1 MGDEDAE
8 AQRLTSVE
16 QACAEF
22 QKGRMILLLDGEE
35 DGAGYL
41 VMAAETVTPE
51 AVNFMARF
59 GKGLVYLAMPRE
71 RLAELEIP
79 LMAGEGRSR
88 KGVDFCVSI
97 EGRENVTTGISAADR
112 ATTILTAVKPSAKPG
127 DLARPGHI
135 FPLQTLPG
143 GVLRRACPAEA
154 TVDLARMA
162 GLIPAGTLC
171 EVMSEDGSLAD
182 YQELVE
188 MADRHDL
195 RMTSVPHLVRYRMQH
210 ERLVRKLAETRLP
223 TDWGEFRL
231 VAYECV
237 LEEKQHLALRMGEFG
252 PDDDVLVRVHSQCLT
267 GDVFGSRRCDCG
279 PQLQKAMEMIAAE
292 GRGIIVYLG
301 QEGRGIGLI
310 NKLRAYEVQDREG
323 KDTVDAN
330 LALGFKADH
339 REYGIG
345 AQILVDQGARR
356 LRLMTNNPQKYSGI
370 RGYGLEIVGRVPLE
384 IPSNGENLEYLKTK
398 KRKLGHLLS
407 NV

>member
-1 MGDEDAE
+1 MREEDDEVHRMASIEE
-8 AQRLTSVE
+8 ACEEIRQ
-16 QACAEF
+16 
-22 QKGRMILLLDGEE
+22 GRMVILWDGEE

-41 VMAAETVTPE
+41 VMAAGTVTAG

-59 GKGLVYLAMPRE
+59 GKGLVYLAMTRE
-71 RLAELEIP
+71 RLTELEIP
-79 LMAGEGRSR
+79 LMAGEGRSH

-97 EGRENVTTGISAADR
+97 EGRRNVTTGISAADR
-112 ATTILTAVKPSAKPG
+112 ATTILTAVNPAAKPG

-135 FPLQTLPG
+135 FPLQALPG

-154 TVDLARMA
+154 AVDLARLA
-162 GLIPAGTLC
+162 GAAPAGALC
-171 EVMSEDGSLAD
+171 EVMSQDGSLAD
-182 YQELVE
+182 FRELAEV
-188 MADRHDL
+188 ALRHNL
-195 RMTSVPHLVRYRMQH
+195 KLISVPQLVRYRMQH

-223 TDWGEFRL
+223 TEWGEFQL

-252 PDDDVLVRVHSQCLT
+252 PEDDVLVRVHSQCLT

-279 PQLQKAMEMIAAE
+279 PQLHKAMEMIAAE

-323 KDTVDAN
+323 KDTVEAN

>member
-1 MGDEDAE
+1 MREADAE
-8 AQRLTSVE
+8 ADRMSSVE
-16 QACAEF
+16 EACGEIRE
-22 QKGRMILLLDGEE
+22 GRMIILSDGEE

-51 AVNFMARF
+51 AVNFMARH
-59 GKGLVYLAMPRE
+59 GKGLVYLALTRQ

-97 EGRENVTTGISAADR
+97 EGRQNVTTGISAADR
-112 ATTILTAVKPSAKPG
+112 ATTILTAVNRSAKPG

-135 FPLQTLPG
+135 FPLQALPG

-154 TVDLARMA
+154 AVDLARMA
-162 GLIPAGTLC
+162 GVAPAGTLC
-171 EVMSEDGSLAD
+171 EVMSQDGSLANFE
-182 YQELVE
+182 ELVE
-188 MADRHDL
+188 VALRHRL
-195 RMTSVPHLVRYRMQH
+195 KLISVPQLVRYRMQH

-223 TDWGEFRL
+223 TEWGEFQL

-252 PDDDVLVRVHSQCLT
+252 PEDDVLVRVHSQCLT
-267 GDVFGSRRCDCG
+267 GDVFGSKRCDCG
-279 PQLQKAMEMIAAE
+279 PQLRKAMEMIAAE

-323 KDTVDAN
+323 KDTVEAN

-339 REYGIG
+339 RDYGIG

-384 IPSNGENLEYLKTK
+384 IPSNGENLEYLQTK